1 MRVAL
6 VHDWLVTMRGGER
19 VLDALC
25 ELFPQ
30 AELFTLLHRPGSVSA
45 RIEDRPITTSFLQ
58 RVPGIHT
65 RYRHAL
71 PLMPRAIGAL
81 DLSGFDLVVS
91 SSHCVAHGVRVPEGA
106 VHVSY
111 VHSPMRYMWDL
122 FDDYFG
128 PGRASLPVRVA
139 AAGARP
145 WLQAWD
151 RQRAQALDHVVAN
164 SRFIAGRIA
173 RAWGRE
179 ATVVPPP
186 VELERFASL
195 PLTQVGEGGYYLWLG
210 AFAPYKRLDVA
221 LDAFARLGLP
231 LWVVGGTEADA
242 RLKGPLPDN
251 IRFLGRVEDTEI
263 PSLLQGARALIFT
276 AEEDFGITPLEAMA
290 CGRPVIAFGR
300 GGARETVTDETGLF
314 FAEQTPASLSAAVQS
329 FADREPSFRPERAR
343 AQALGFGRQAFL
355 ESISREVEGALERRG
370 RHGPARRSG
379 AQTG

>member
-30 AELFTLLHRPGSVSA
+30 AELFTLIHRPGSVSA

-58 RVPGIHT
+58 RLPGIHA

-81 DLSGFDLVVS
+81 ELADFDLVVS
-91 SSHCVAHGVRVPEGA
+91 SSHCVAHGVRVPDGA

-128 PGRASLPVRVA
+128 PGRAPLPVRA
-139 AAGARP
+139 AASAVRP
-145 WLQAWD
+145 WMQAWD
-151 RQRAQALDHVVAN
+151 RNRAQALDHVVAN
-164 SRFIAGRIA
+164 SRFIAERIG

-179 ATVVPPP
+179 AAVVSPP
-186 VELERFASL
+186 VELERFTSL
-195 PLTQVGEGGYYLWLG
+195 PLEGTGEGGYFLWLG

-221 LDAFARLGLP
+221 LEAFTRSGLP
-231 LWVVGGTEADA
+231 LWVVGGSAEEARA
-242 RLKGPLPDN
+242 HGPLPGN
-251 IRFLGRVEDTEI
+251 IRFLGRVDDAEI
-263 PSLLQGARALIFT
+263 PGLLRDARALIFT

-290 CGRPVIAFGR
+290 CGRPVIALGR
-300 GGARETVTDETGLF
+300 GGARETVTDATGLF
-314 FAEQTPASLSAAVQS
+314 FPEQTAASLGAAVRS
-329 FADREPSFRPERAR
+329 FESWEPSFRPERAR
-343 AQALGFGRQAFL
+343 AQALRFGREAFL
-355 ESISREVEGALERRG
+355 QGISREVEAALVRRG
-370 RHGPARRSG
+370 QPPLRAPGARAG
-379 AQTG
+379 